1 MLQVIV
7 AVALGLVTV
16 GANAVELYDIF
27 PETIDPSERYVIYSH
42 GFIVEGSDPRPRHP
56 DYGTY
61 EFPAIKQALFDGGG
75 FNLIAHHRPAN
86 TEIGAYVATLES
98 WVRQL
103 LDAGV
108 KPSRI
113 TLVGFSRGALLTA
126 FASSRLES
134 AGLNTALMGICSE
147 GGISGEPPVSLG
159 GQFLSIYET
168 TDVVGTC
175 ESLAK
180 NSANLESFKEIA
192 ISTGQEHGAFYRPMP
207 EWVEPLRQWIA
218 ETNR

>member
-1 MLQVIV
+1 
-7 AVALGLVTV
+7 
-16 GANAVELYDIF
+16 
-27 PETIDPSERYVIYSH
+27 
-42 GFIVEGSDPRPRHP
+42 
-56 DYGTY
+56 
-61 EFPAIKQALFDGGG
+61 
-75 FNLIAHHRPAN
+75 
-86 TEIGAYVATLES
+86 
-98 WVRQL
+98 
-103 LDAGV
+103 
-108 KPSRI
+108 
-113 TLVGFSRGALLTA
+113 
-126 FASSRLES
+126 
-134 AGLNTALMGICSE
+134 MGICSE

-192 ISTGQEHGAFYRPMP
+192 ISTGEEHGAFYRPMP